1 MNMRYLLNFL
11 VVALLVVVSSS
22 FKAKPPVKTYTI
34 SIKITNIRNK
44 KGKIQL
50 QLYRTQKAF
59 KAEVPYKTF
68 RISKNDVTGKTLDF
82 KITGLEPN
90 HYGLA
95 LLDDENG
102 NKKMDYGLVYPK
114 EGFGFS
120 DYYHTA
126 WSKPTFY
133 KFKLYLNTDK
143 SVTVKIRYM

>member
-1 MNMRYLLNFL
+1 MNMKHLLKFL
-11 VVALLVVVSSS
+11 VIAFLLVVSSS
-22 FKAKPPVKTYTI
+22 FKTQSPPTTYTI

-59 KAEVPYKTF
+59 KAENPYKTYL
-68 RISKNDVTGKTLDF
+68 ISKKDIVGKTLSF
-82 KITGLEPN
+82 EITGLEPN

-120 DYYHTA
+120 DYHHTS

-133 KFKLYLNTDK
+133 DFKMYLNSDK
-143 SVTVKIRYM
+143 SVKMKVHYL

>member
-1 MNMRYLLNFL
+1 MNMKTLIKLL
-11 VVALLVVVSSS
+11 VIAVLVVVSSS
-22 FKAKPPVKTYTI
+22 FKVKPPPATYTI

-59 KAEVPYKTF
+59 KAENPYKTF
-68 RISKNDVTGKTLDF
+68 RISKSDVTGKTLNF

-133 KFKLYLNTDK
+133 QFKLYLNTDK
-143 SVTVKIRYM
+143 SVKMKIRYM

>member
-1 MNMRYLLNFL
+1 MNMRALIKLL
-11 VVALLVVVSSS
+11 VVAVLVLVSSS
-22 FKAKPPVKTYTI
+22 FKAIPPPATYTI
-34 SIKITNIRNK
+34 SIEITNIRNK
-44 KGKIQL
+44 KGEIQL
-50 QLYRTQKAF
+50 ELYRTQKAF
-59 KAEVPYKTF
+59 KAENPYKTF
-68 RISKNDVTGKTLDF
+68 RISKNDVTGKTLNF

-133 KFKLYLNTDK
+133 KFKLYLDTDK
-143 SVTVKIRYM
+143 SVMMKIRYM